1 MFLALRKT
9 SFTIFIYL
17 NYHDQ
22 NTILHFVSESLSTPT
37 KQPTRLS
44 RPEESECRMKLPSL
58 TVGASKWYEL
68 RGARASL
75 WSSSAVFVAGLFCT
89 TVLTINFAWG
99 EKWQSYLGINGLRLG
114 YWLPIGDRLIMMIL
128 ITYISDM
135 NGRIGIS
142 HFYSP
147 FSIGSNGTF
156 LLGNYF
162 EN

>member
-1 MFLALRKT
+1 MTKHIFAFSFRKYEHTNQTT
-9 SFTIFIYL
+9 S
-17 NYHDQ
+17 
-22 NTILHFVSESLSTPT
+22 
-37 KQPTRLS
+37 RLS

-128 ITYISDM
+128 IRFLYI
-135 NGRIGIS
+135 RIRYEWKNWNCT
-142 HFYSP
+142 FL
-147 FSIGSNGTF
+147 FLLSIGSNGTF

>member
-1 MFLALRKT
+1 MSYFHFIISNPLWPKHNFAFCFRKFEHT
-9 SFTIFIYL
+9 NQTT
-17 NYHDQ
+17 NQ
-22 NTILHFVSESLSTPT
+22 A
-37 KQPTRLS
+37 KPTRRVRMS
-44 RPEESECRMKLPSL
+44 HEITQPDCRSL
-58 TVGASKWYEL
+58 QWYEL

-114 YWLPIGDRLIMMIL
+114 YWLPIGDRLIMIL

-147 FSIGSNGTF
+147 
-156 LLGNYF
+156 LV
-162 EN
+162 

>member
-1 MFLALRKT
+1 MTKHIFAFSFRKYEHTNQTT
-9 SFTIFIYL
+9 S
-17 NYHDQ
+17 
-22 NTILHFVSESLSTPT
+22 
-37 KQPTRLS
+37 RLS